1 MLRVNSL
8 ISIITPVFNG
18 EAVLRH
24 CVESIAAA
32 AEGFSLELIIVDD
45 GSTDGTPEIARE
57 LAATWPWIRYIRQ
70 QNGGP
75 SSARNAALELAQGG
89 YIGFVDADDCVAPSY
104 VATLMEVCA
113 DSPDI
118 VVFGY
123 QRVLQDG
130 PVTVKSP
137 APMRHI
143 GDGERLLE
151 KVSTDR
157 EIFWYSTTKLFRA
170 DLVEGAR
177 FDERIRLGEDTIFNM
192 QAIARARVVVR
203 IPDVLYYYHETSG
216 SLSSPTFKPGLLENM
231 EAHFAG
237 RLRVHE
243 QLGQKVV
250 GAIREDICQYYLGHV
265 VPWLISN
272 AMRANEQDQL
282 GELARAREA
291 NFVAA
296 CFAWGGKVRGSR
308 GLAVMLLLF
317 RLRLLRLLRNL
328 MARRQATVRD
338 AIAGGGA

>member
-1 MLRVNSL
+1 MTVQVTL
-8 ISIITPVFNG
+8 ITPVFNG
-18 EAVLRH
+18 EEVLRR
-24 CVESIAAA
+24 CVESVAVA
-32 AEGFSLELIIVDD
+32 AEGYLVELIIVDD
-45 GSTDGTPEIARE
+45 GSTDSTPEVARE

-70 QNGGP
+70 PNGGP

-104 VATLMEVCA
+104 VARLMEVCA
-113 DSPDI
+113 GSPDI

-143 GDGERLLE
+143 GDAERLLE

-157 EIFWYSTTKLFRA
+157 ELFWYSWSKLFRA
-170 DLVEGAR
+170 DLVEDAR

-192 QAIARARVVVR
+192 QAVARARVVVR
-203 IPDVLYYYHETSG
+203 IPDVLYHYHETSG

-243 QLGQKVV
+243 QLGQQV
-250 GAIREDICQYYLGHV
+250 GGTVREDICQYYLGHV
-265 VPWLISN
+265 VPWLIFN

-282 GELARAREA
+282 SELARVREA
-291 NFVAA
+291 NFVAT
-296 CFAWGGKVRGSR
+296 CFAWRGKVRGSR
-308 GLAVMLLLF
+308 GLTVMLLLF
-317 RLRLLRLLRNL
+317 RLKLLRLLRYL
-328 MARRQATVRD
+328 MARKQATVRG
-338 AIAGGGA
+338 AIAGGRL